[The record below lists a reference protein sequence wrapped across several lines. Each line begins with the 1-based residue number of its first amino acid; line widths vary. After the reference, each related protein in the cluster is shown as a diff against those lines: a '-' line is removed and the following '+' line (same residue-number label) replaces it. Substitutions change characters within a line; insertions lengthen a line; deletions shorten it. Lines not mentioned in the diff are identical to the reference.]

1 MTISKFYPKAIAF
14 SVAFISISVAQ
25 AMELSFQR
33 DVYYEW
39 NAEDEIGIKVDEKAN
54 TKKLIFTEQRG
65 NIKTTREIAWD
76 LPHSSSKIGF
86 SELEFFNPEG
96 IKTELDALTFNDIT
110 INYLRAKDS
119 SISGPGSQDLKI
131 LFFEVPISNGL
142 SFFFM
147 SFDTGFCLIY
157 KHDLKKFK
165 SKATKYKVK
174 SLTFPIFCQNHWNQ
188 SHGTDLKTRKKVLS
202 HLTYPSSAKIP
213 SSIMVDEPEK
223 LKEIEEIVL
232 SKPFTV
238 AIVGTL
244 YGKSHLIDQL
254 IFSTAK
260 KKCA

>member
-25 AMELSFQR
+25 TMELSFQR
-33 DVYYEW
+33 DWHYEW

-119 SISGPGSQDLKI
+119 SMIGPGSDIHKI
-131 LFFEVPISNGL
+131 LYFAIPISNGL
-142 SFFFM
+142 SFLFQT
-147 SFDTGFCLIY
+147 FDDGFREIF
-157 KHDLKKFK
+157 KNDFKKFK
-165 SKATKYKVK
+165 AKATKHRIQ
-174 SLTFPIFCQNHWNQ
+174 SLIFPIFGVYQRVPI
-188 SHGTDLKTRKKVLS
+188 LKQERKFY
-202 HLTYPSSAKIP
+202 HI
-213 SSIMVDEPEK
+213 
-223 LKEIEEIVL
+223 
-232 SKPFTV
+232 
-238 AIVGTL
+238 
-244 YGKSHLIDQL
+244 
-254 IFSTAK
+254 
-260 KKCA
+260 